1 MLNLSFFRCKLPD
14 GLIVG
19 FEFCVFGVFETVLA
33 LSHIVSGKECRVTAQ
48 LESELLPVCH
58 FFQQAATQGL
68 GCQ

>member
-33 LSHIVSGKECRVTAQ
+33 LSHIVSGKDIWE
-48 LESELLPVCH
+48 
-58 FFQQAATQGL
+58 FGN
-68 GCQ
+68 GNGNG